1 MVYLGSWLPT
11 VGTVAMVAL
20 VQNVAVAKTAR
31 EVNQIAQAITVKVAV
46 GQGNGS
52 GILLQKNGDVYTVL
66 TAAHV
71 VNGKAESQLTIT
83 TNDDQQYRV
92 VTGSV
97 RKYQGDV
104 DLAIVKFRSSKNYK
118 LAELGDSN
126 KLEGGMELYV
136 AGFPAPTEVITE
148 SVFVFREGK
157 VTANSKRAFKN
168 GYGLL
173 YSNDT
178 LPGMS
183 GGPVLNETG
192 QVVGIHGRGDLER
205 QSRAKTGFNAGIP
218 IARFADIASGLGVE
232 TGTSIARTVQSP
244 TLTAD
249 DYFVS
254 ANQKYEQGSYQG
266 ALADYDRA
274 IAINPNYAKA
284 YVNRGFLKYDK
295 LNDLKGALADY
306 DRAIAINPNLAEAY
320 NNRGN
325 LKDDKLNNPQ
335 GALADYD
342 RAIALNPNYA
352 YAYNNRGNLKQ
363 DKLNNPQGA
372 LADYD
377 RAIALNPNLAEA
389 YNNRGSLK
397 GDKLNNP
404 QGALADYDRA
414 ITLNPN
420 LADAYYNRGN
430 LKYQKLNNPQGA
442 LADYDRAI
450 ALNPNLADAY
460 YNRGSLKY
468 QKLNNPQGALADY
481 DRAIAI
487 NPNYAEAYSN
497 RGVLK
502 HQKLNNSQGALA
514 DYDRAIAINPNY
526 AKAYVN
532 RGKLKQY
539 KLNNPQGALADY
551 DRVITL
557 DPNDA
562 NVYVNRGN
570 LKYQKLNDLKGSLA
584 DYNRAI
590 AINPNY
596 AEAYNNR
603 GNLKYQKLNNLSGA
617 LQDFSYAIKL
627 NPQLEDGY
635 YNRGDLLYTAGRKTE
650 ALQDFRKV
658 RNPAPTGLIGLIA
671 TGIIA
676 MEERQSTSAITH
688 FNQAMVVDPQTGD
701 AFKYRGLAYRQ
712 QGNTAQAI
720 QDWRKAAQLYKD
732 NNSTRDYQVVRGW
745 LKELGVNI

>member
-11 VGTVAMVAL
+11 VGAVAMVAL

-71 VNGKAESQLTIT
+71 VNGRAESQLTIT

-92 VTGSV
+92 VAGSV

-183 GGPVLNETG
+183 GGPVLNEAG
-192 QVVGIHGRGDLER
+192 QVVGTHGRGDREQ
-205 QSRAKTGFNAGIP
+205 QSRAKTGFNAGVP

-232 TGTSIARTVQSP
+232 TGTSISRTVQSP

-254 ANQKYEQGSYQG
+254 AYQKNEQS
-266 ALADYDRA
+266 
-274 IAINPNYAKA
+274 NY
-284 YVNRGFLKYDK
+284 
-295 LNDLKGALADY
+295 
-306 DRAIAINPNLAEAY
+306 
-320 NNRGN
+320 
-325 LKDDKLNNPQ
+325 Q

-352 YAYNNRGNLKQ
+352 AAYNNRGNLKYQ
-363 DKLNNPQGA
+363 KLNNPQGA

-377 RAIALNPNLAEA
+377 RVIALNPNYAGA
-389 YNNRGSLK
+389 YNNRGNLK
-397 GDKLNNP
+397 YQKLNNP

-420 LADAYYNRGN
+420 YAEAYNNRGVLKQNKLNNPQGALADYDRAITLNPNYAEAYNNRGILKQDKLNNPQGALADYDRVIALNPNLAEAYSNRGN

-450 ALNPNLADAY
+450 ALNPNYAEAY
-460 YNRGSLKY
+460 SNRGNLKY
-468 QKLNNPQGALADY
+468 QNLNDPKGALADY
-481 DRAIAI
+481 DRAIAL
-487 NPNYAEAYSN
+487 NPNLAEAYSN
-497 RGVLK
+497 RGF
-502 HQKLNNSQGALA
+502 
-514 DYDRAIAINPNY
+514 
-526 AKAYVN
+526 
-532 RGKLKQY
+532 
-539 KLNNPQGALADY
+539 
-551 DRVITL
+551 
-557 DPNDA
+557 
-562 NVYVNRGN
+562 
-570 LKYQKLNDLKGSLA
+570 LKYQNLNDS
-584 DYNRAI
+584 
-590 AINPNY
+590 
-596 AEAYNNR
+596 
-603 GNLKYQKLNNLSGA
+603 SGA
-617 LQDFSYAIKL
+617 LQDLSSAIKL
-627 NPQLEDGY
+627 NPQFDGGY
-635 YNRGDLLYTAGRKTE
+635 YNRGDLLYTAGRKAE

-658 RNPAPTGLIGLIA
+658 RNIAPTGLYGLIA

-676 MEERQSTSAITH
+676 MEKRQLTSAITY
-688 FNQAMVVDPQTGD
+688 FNQAMVANPQFGD

-720 QDWRKAAQLYKD
+720 QDWRKAAQFYKA

-745 LKELGVNI
+745 LKELGANI

>member
-1 MVYLGSWLPT
+1 MGYLGSWLPT
-11 VGTVAMVAL
+11 VGAVAMVAL

-71 VNGKAESQLTIT
+71 VNGRAESQLTIT

-92 VTGSV
+92 VAGSV

-136 AGFPAPTEVITE
+136 AGFPTPTEVITE

-183 GGPVLNETG
+183 GGPVLNEAG
-192 QVVGIHGRGDLER
+192 QVVGIHGKGDREQ

-218 IARFADIASGLGVE
+218 IARFADISSGLGVE

-244 TLTAD
+244 VLTAD
-249 DYFVS
+249 DYFLS
-254 ANQKYEQGSYQG
+254 AYQKNKQG
-266 ALADYDRA
+266 
-274 IAINPNYAKA
+274 NY
-284 YVNRGFLKYDK
+284 
-295 LNDLKGALADY
+295 
-306 DRAIAINPNLAEAY
+306 
-320 NNRGN
+320 
-325 LKDDKLNNPQ
+325 Q

-352 YAYNNRGNLKQ
+352 EAYYNRGNLQ
-363 DKLNNPQGA
+363 DDKLNNPQGA
-372 LADYD
+372 LADYNRAIAINPNLADAYYNRGVLKQEKLNNSQGAFADYD
-377 RAIALNPNLAEA
+377 RAIALNPNDAKA
-389 YNNRGSLK
+389 YNNRGILK
-397 GDKLNNP
+397 TDKLNDH
-404 QGALADYDRA
+404 QGAFADYNRA
-414 ITLNPN
+414 IALNPN
-420 LADAYYNRGN
+420 YADAYNNRGN

-450 ALNPNLADAY
+450 ALNPNYAD
-460 YNRGSLKY
+460 
-468 QKLNNPQGALADY
+468 
-481 DRAIAI
+481 
-487 NPNYAEAYSN
+487 AYSN
-497 RGVLK
+497 RGL
-502 HQKLNNSQGALA
+502 
-514 DYDRAIAINPNY
+514 
-526 AKAYVN
+526 
-532 RGKLKQY
+532 
-539 KLNNPQGALADY
+539 
-551 DRVITL
+551 
-557 DPNDA
+557 
-562 NVYVNRGN
+562 
-570 LKYQKLNDLKGSLA
+570 LKYQKLND
-584 DYNRAI
+584 
-590 AINPNY
+590 
-596 AEAYNNR
+596 
-603 GNLKYQKLNNLSGA
+603 LSGA
-617 LQDFSYAIKL
+617 LQDFSYTIKL
-627 NPQLEDGY
+627 NPQFDGGY
-635 YNRGDLLYTAGRKTE
+635 YNRGDLLYAAGRKAE
-650 ALQDFRKV
+650 ALQNFRKV
-658 RNPAPTGLIGLIA
+658 SNIAPTGLYGLTA

-676 MEERQSTSAITH
+676 MEERQLTSAITT
-688 FNQAMVVDPQTGD
+688 FNQAMMVNPQFGD

-712 QGNTAQAI
+712 QGKTTQAI
-720 QDWRKAAQLYKD
+720 QDWRKAAQFYKD

-745 LKELGVNI
+745 LKKLGVNI

>member
-1 MVYLGSWLPT
+1 MGYFGSWLPT
-11 VGTVAMVAL
+11 VGAAAMVAL

-46 GQGNGS
+46 GQSNGS
-52 GILLQKNGDVYTVL
+52 GILLQKNGDIYTVL

-71 VNGKAESQLTIT
+71 VNGRAESQLTIT

-92 VTGSV
+92 VAGSV

-183 GGPVLNETG
+183 GGPVLNEAG
-192 QVVGIHGRGDLER
+192 QVVGIHGRGDRE
-205 QSRAKTGFNAGIP
+205 QESRAKTGFNAGIP

-232 TGTSIARTVQSP
+232 SGTSIARTVQSP

-249 DYFVS
+249 DYFIS
-254 ANQKYEQGSYQG
+254 AYQKYEQGNYQGALADYDQAIALNPNYAKAYVNRGLLKQGKLNNSQG

-274 IAINPNYAKA
+274 IAINPNYAE
-284 YVNRGFLKYDK
+284 V
-295 LNDLKGALADY
+295 
-306 DRAIAINPNLAEAY
+306 
-320 NNRGN
+320 
-325 LKDDKLNNPQ
+325 
-335 GALADYD
+335 
-342 RAIALNPNYA
+342 
-352 YAYNNRGNLKQ
+352 YNNRGNLKQ

-377 RAIALNPNLAEA
+377 RAIAINPNYADA
-389 YNNRGSLK
+389 YSNRGSLK
-397 GDKLNNP
+397 QDKLNNP

-414 ITLNPN
+414 IALYLNYALAYNNRGVLKHEKLNNPQGA
-420 LADAYYNRGN
+420 LADYDRAIALYPNYALAYNNRGN

-450 ALNPNLADAY
+450 ALNPNYAEAY
-460 YNRGSLKY
+460 NNRGILKY
-468 QKLNNPQGALADY
+468 EKLNNPQGALADY
-481 DRAIAI
+481 DRAIAL
-487 NPNYAEAYSN
+487 NPNYAEAHYN
-497 RGVLK
+497 RGILK
-502 HQKLNNSQGALA
+502 YQ
-514 DYDRAIAINPNY
+514 
-526 AKAYVN
+526 
-532 RGKLKQY
+532 

-551 DRVITL
+551 NRAITL
-557 DPNDA
+557 NPN
-562 NVYVNRGN
+562 YVEAHHNRGL
-570 LKYQKLNDLKGSLA
+570 LKYQKFNNPQGALA

-590 AINPNY
+590 ALNPNL
-596 AEAYNNR
+596 AEAYASR
-603 GNLKYQKLNNLSGA
+603 GVLRSQNLNDLSGA
-617 LQDFSYAIKL
+617 LQDLSYAIKL
-627 NPQLEDGY
+627 NPQLEGGY
-635 YNRGDLLYTAGRKTE
+635 YNRGDLLHTAGRKAE
-650 ALQDFRKV
+650 ALQDFREV
-658 RNPAPTGLIGLIA
+658 HNLAPTGFIGLIA

-676 MEERQSTSAITH
+676 MEERHLISAINT
-688 FNQAMVVDPQTGD
+688 FNQAMAMDPQSGD

-720 QDWRKAAQLYKD
+720 QDWRKAAQFYKD
-732 NNSTRDYQVVRGW
+732 NNYIRDYQVVRGW
-745 LKELGVNI
+745 LKKLGANI